1 MEQGI
6 DLDAKSSEVDGIS
19 SHLAS
24 AYQKAMEAYNAR
36 AQHEEQI
43 SMQNISDTEKIQ
55 NFMVCRTT
63 VII

>member
-6 DLDAKSSEVDGIS
+6 DLDARSSEVDGIS

>member
-1 MEQGI
+1 VEQGI
-6 DLDAKSSEVDGIS
+6 VLDAQSSEVDGIS

>member
-1 MEQGI
+1 VEQGI
-6 DLDAKSSEVDGIS
+6 VLDAQSSEVDGIS

-43 SMQNISDTEKIQ
+43 SMQNISDTEKI
-55 NFMVCRTT
+55 
-63 VII
+63 